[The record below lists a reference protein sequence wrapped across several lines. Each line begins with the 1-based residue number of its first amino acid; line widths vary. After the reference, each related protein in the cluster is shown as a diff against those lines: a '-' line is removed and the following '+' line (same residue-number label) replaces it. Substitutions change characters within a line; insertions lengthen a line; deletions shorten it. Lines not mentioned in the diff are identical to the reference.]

1 MKNQVS
7 HEGHRQRLKNRFLSS
22 SLDNFEPHNILELL
36 LFYSIPRQ
44 DTNEIAHDLLNHFGS
59 LKGVFDA
66 DFSELIKIKGIKE
79 NSATLIKLIPQIS
92 RAYLLDKV
100 SDDNLYDR
108 ADKIGEYLTSLYVGE
123 TVETVYILLL
133 DNSYHLLNT
142 VKLIEGNVNSAVI
155 TPKKIFDEICKV
167 NATMFVL
174 AHNHPNGLPLPSK
187 EDLDTTEMLASAFDL
202 FEVPLLE
209 HFVIAGDKYCAIV
222 HETGYGKNMNTPIL
236 KF

>member
-1 MKNQVS
+1 MT
-7 HEGHRQRLKNRFLSS
+7 HDGHRERLKKRFLSS
-22 SLDNFEPHNILELL
+22 PDSFEDHELLELI
-36 LFYSIPRQ
+36 LFYSIPRK

-155 TPKKIFDEICKV
+155 TPKKIFVNPFFFMFFHSFLYEI
-167 NATMFVL
+167 
-174 AHNHPNGLPLPSK
+174 
-187 EDLDTTEMLASAFDL
+187 
-202 FEVPLLE
+202 
-209 HFVIAGDKYCAIV
+209 
-222 HETGYGKNMNTPIL
+222 KNR
-236 KF
+236 